1 MPDIN
6 TYTPSWAAQPCD
18 LTFELQDGPLNG
30 TKIVFALFQNIL
42 NATIASADQGFLY
55 NNVSGFLFDPPAGLF
70 SSNFQ
75 IQYDCADTMRA
86 CCPGICPSVDVSA
99 FFIDTCMP
107 GEDHAVVASPVTLSN
122 TEGLALLLLPSMC
135 SALASVAYQLL
146 DAASAAADAGDGV
159 GVAHFVRNHIY
170 GVMHKLL
177 ADTPYWPSEKSFLL
191 SPKSVARSAMFFS
204 SEAPI
209 TSCNTTVVL
218 QDQSA
223 DLDATQHAMLTM
235 LFVTV
240 AVATVGVLA
249 LSGFAEQ
256 DQQAGAANNRI
267 EPVAEADANASAE
280 GGRTSDVDDAANQT
294 RDDVAAPAL

>member
-18 LTFELQDGPLNG
+18 LTFKLQDGPLNG

-42 NATIASADQGFLY
+42 NATIASANQSFLY
-55 NNVSGFLFDPPAGLF
+55 NNVSALLLDPPAGLF
-70 SSNFQ
+70 PSNFQ
-75 IQYDCADTMRA
+75 MQYDCADTMRG
-86 CCPGICPSVDVSA
+86 CCPQICPSVDESA
-99 FFIDTCMP
+99 SFIDTCMP

-122 TEGLALLLLPSMC
+122 TEGLVLLLLPSMC

-146 DAASAAADAGDGV
+146 DAASAAADAGDRV

-177 ADTPYWPSEKSFLL
+177 ADTAYWPSEKSVL
-191 SPKSVARSAMFFS
+191 SPNSVLRSAMFFS
-204 SEAPI
+204 PKLPL

-223 DLDATQHAMLTM
+223 GLDATQLAMLTM

-240 AVATVGVLA
+240 LVATVGVLS

-256 DQQAGAANNRI
+256 DQQAGVANNQLI
-267 EPVAEADANASAE
+267 P
-280 GGRTSDVDDAANQT
+280 GPG
-294 RDDVAAPAL
+294 